1 DEGPHHLSRPLIY
14 RGRLSALLRAAARA
28 LLLTDPVVDCG
39 RGSGRGQ
46 GGLVPQIAAVPE
58 IPVVPEVAAVPE
70 VAVVPEITAARE
82 VAAVPEVAAAR
93 EAAAVPEITAAREI
107 GVVPEVAL
115 LIDRRAV
122 LVHDVVG
129 AVGCLVRRASEVRG
143 PGKVG
148 RDVQAA
154 IGASHALGVDGVVD
168 VDLAGALLEYAVGE
182 QVEHRGRPCRDRAL
196 RRPGAPGSR

>member
-1 DEGPHHLSRPLIY
+1 MAVPMSSQSTRSAPLMDVAPSRCLKTFV
-14 RGRLSALLRAAARA
+14 RGAPSRGARA
-28 LLLTDPVVDCG
+28 LLLTDPIVDCG

-46 GGLVPQIAAVPE
+46 GGLVPE

-70 VAVVPEITAARE
+70 VPVVPEITAVQE
-82 VAAVPEVAAAR
+82 VVAVQEV
-93 EAAAVPEITAAREI
+93 AAVPEITAAREI

-129 AVGCLVRRASEVRG
+129 AVGCLARRASEVGG

-148 RDVQAA
+148 RDVQAG
-154 IGASHALGVDGVVD
+154 IGASHALGVDGVVG
-168 VDLAGALLEYAVGE
+168 VD
-182 QVEHRGRPCRDRAL
+182 
-196 RRPGAPGSR
+196 

>member
-1 DEGPHHLSRPLIY
+1 MAVPMSSQSTRSAPLMDVAPSRCLKTFV
-14 RGRLSALLRAAARA
+14 RGAPSRGARA
-28 LLLTDPVVDCG
+28 LLLTGPIVDCG

-70 VAVVPEITAARE
+70 VPVVPEITAVQE
-82 VAAVPEVAAAR
+82 VVAVQEV
-93 EAAAVPEITAAREI
+93 AAVPEITAAREI

-129 AVGCLVRRASEVRG
+129 AVGCLARRASEVGG

-148 RDVQAA
+148 RDVQAG
-154 IGASHALGVDGVVD
+154 IGASHALGVDGVVG
-168 VDLAGALLEYAVGE
+168 VD
-182 QVEHRGRPCRDRAL
+182 
-196 RRPGAPGSR
+196 